1 MFDVFLF
8 FFVSLL
14 VSLSNNRE
22 KKDRIHRSISIYRG
36 NILQKSGEIRLS
48 DDKREEKNEVEYRFT
63 DNIERENTGS
73 SI

>member
-1 MFDVFLF
+1 VFDVFLF